1 MQEQSEGSKQI
12 SVALANMNET
22 SSQVRS
28 SSMEMSA
35 GNKAILEEIQR
46 LKDAAYEMQSG
57 KDSMAEGAD
66 MIKKSGEALSI
77 ISERMDDS
85 IALIGGQIDQFQV

>member
-1 MQEQSEGSKQI
+1 
-12 SVALANMNET
+12 
-22 SSQVRS
+22 
-28 SSMEMSA
+28 MEMSA

>member
-1 MQEQSEGSKQI
+1 
-12 SVALANMNET
+12 
-22 SSQVRS
+22 
-28 SSMEMSA
+28 
-35 GNKAILEEIQR
+35 
-46 LKDAAYEMQSG
+46 MQSG